1 VAAVAPRQSP
11 ATTRLAVACGSA
23 RRSLAA
29 AAVAVARGAS
39 GGFVDESLVAADLR
53 RGAAA
58 LADVTGAAID
68 VDLLDRIFS
77 RHCIGK

>member
-1 VAAVAPRQSP
+1 
-11 ATTRLAVACGSA
+11 
-23 RRSLAA
+23 LAA